1 MISVTFLIDTFL
13 QRTMYAEPV
22 PTSSPPVPN
31 QRLPVRLYA
40 LANEGSWR
48 AGFSESVMIANTR
61 VVTLD
66 VRLSALSRQ
75 SVRLVHVILAEKRI
89 GLTLGCPARLSAGSE
104 PG

>member
-1 MISVTFLIDTFL
+1 MLS
-13 QRTMYAEPV
+13 PC

-31 QRLPVRLYA
+31 QRLPVLPYA
-40 LANEGSWR
+40 LANAGSWK

-66 VRLSALSRQ
+66 ARLSALSRQ
-75 SVRLVHVILAEKRI
+75 SVRLVHDILAEIPI
-89 GLTLGCPARLSAGSE
+89 GLTLGCPDRLSASSE